1 MIYPPSSCRVALPTT
16 GHVSHVSRVC
26 CPVLGVDLYVAS
38 HVAFSHSPQV
48 INECADRMDRVKEN
62 LRRGLILSEQ
72 YAGKGTGSVA
82 WAKVAAALE
91 HHGLIDAYDQKMVH
105 GTTIEMK
112 PHALAVTG
120 GIPLLRVILRCND
133 VSSRYLS

>member
-1 MIYPPSSCRVALPTT
+1 
-16 GHVSHVSRVC
+16 
-26 CPVLGVDLYVAS
+26 
-38 HVAFSHSPQV
+38 
-48 INECADRMDRVKEN
+48 MDRVKEN
-62 LRRGLILSEQ
+62 LRRGLVLSEQ
-72 YAGKGTGSVA
+72 YAGKGTGAVA

-120 GIPLLRVILRCND
+120 GIPLSESFCVALMYHLVTCRN
-133 VSSRYLS
+133 SMQ